1 MGSFGD
7 SGCSNKLFVRHS
19 LKTKRIASLNDI
31 LSEEQKSIIS
41 KTHFRWFLELHGNI
55 KIGRNILSDLLIR
68 WDDDRG
74 GFSFRDKFVE
84 FKEID
89 VSLSLGLG
97 LVGEQIKL
105 NENKLSESHCRK
117 YFGDGK
123 YELDLVYEFILKQH
137 KKLPSIDVCRLYI
150 LVAISEVL
158 FPNRSRTIFPI
169 LFEIVDRISDLGT
182 FCWARIV
189 YHYLL
194 SSLCKACTAWNRGKG
209 ATTIYVDGCVYV
221 FQVWFCDRFI
231 PSNVCVHKY
240 PRFLHWMNINVGDK
254 FIKRAMETGVMLD
267 DYGASRTENS
277 ETCVKA
283 SVNSNGEELNKEDK
297 STINMKLIKGINDAL
312 EEQDGVIE
320 ELEEELSRLQAELLE
335 GNNKD
340 QGGYSTPCNQH
351 DFDNNFDCEGGV
363 YSHETV
369 MKERV
374 RRKRYKSHVCRTPYT
389 GYSPKLD

>member
-1 MGSFGD
+1 MT
-7 SGCSNKLFVRHS
+7 NY
-19 LKTKRIASLNDI
+19 
-31 LSEEQKSIIS
+31 
-41 KTHFRWFLELHGNI
+41 
-55 KIGRNILSDLLIR
+55 
-68 WDDDRG
+68 
-74 GFSFRDKFVE
+74 
-84 FKEID
+84 D
-89 VSLSLGLG
+89 V
-97 LVGEQIKL
+97 
-105 NENKLSESHCRK
+105 
-117 YFGDGK
+117 YD
-123 YELDLVYEFILKQH
+123 
-137 KKLPSIDVCRLYI
+137 
-150 LVAISEVL
+150 
-158 FPNRSRTIFPI
+158 
-169 LFEIVDRISDLGT
+169 
-182 FCWARIV
+182 
-189 YHYLL
+189 
-194 SSLCKACTAWNRGKG
+194 
-209 ATTIYVDGCVYV
+209 V